1 MVSDRLT
8 MGSTETACVIL
19 PPFSH
24 RPTPPS
30 SLVKEHQPTAKA
42 PQDTPTTAHVSDVDV
57 GSHLAERLVVAIEKL
72 ISAKAAPNTASEEKK
87 PPAKEGNLQTARAS
101 KLEYKHV
108 DEVYAPMPP
117 CRIMTDSMKA
127 GTRKQASTVLPSRQ
141 ILGPINLINTCLSF
155 GTESV
160 SLPFIRFLKPLTGL
174 QIRIPWTRLPSWIS
188 SPHYYVISCERSAR
202 ISVTSP

>member
-1 MVSDRLT
+1 LVSDRLT

-117 CRIMTDSMKA
+117 CCIMTDSIAESADSGSNKLDQYVFIVRDRIGESPIYQVSETA
-127 GTRKQASTVLPSRQ
+127 NRIADKNTLDTASFVDIKSALLRD
-141 ILGPINLINTCLSF
+141 ILREICKDIRN
-155 GTESV
+155 V
-160 SLPFIRFLKPLTGL
+160 SLADVT
-174 QIRIPWTRLPSWIS
+174 PS
-188 SPHYYVISCERSAR
+188 V
-202 ISVTSP
+202 